1 MSERLL
7 AFIINKISFG
17 MTVGSFVMNRS
28 ASRGKESPLHE
39 KQALPTTRL
48 WYKMRKKVKTMIRG
62 AVSAHG
68 SKAKAVGRDVPS
80 AKSVEPQD

>member
-7 AFIINKISFG
+7 AFII
-17 MTVGSFVMNRS
+17 RS
-28 ASRGKESPLHE
+28 ASSRGKESPLHE

-68 SKAKAVGRDVPS
+68 SKAKAVGRGVPS